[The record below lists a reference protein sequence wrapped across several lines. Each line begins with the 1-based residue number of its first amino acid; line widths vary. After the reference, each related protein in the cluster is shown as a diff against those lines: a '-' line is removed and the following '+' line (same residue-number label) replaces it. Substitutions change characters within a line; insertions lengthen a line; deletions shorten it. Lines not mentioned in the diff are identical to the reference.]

1 MGCMRKSILTCFL
14 LLILAVNFFAVCF
27 LISDTAAQTTPNVY
41 IGIDVAY
48 GGVNEAK
55 AAIDRVSAFTN
66 LVVIGSTG
74 VTWFQ
79 NRVNETFQYAYEKG
93 LSVIS
98 LRPSLLD
105 YSAAELNETEWFDMA
120 QNRWGDR
127 LLGFY
132 ILDEPGGRQIDG
144 KFEWAWNNF
153 TGQPTSYQQAASM
166 YTEGVSR
173 FLSSERAPLNY
184 PYKAFTSD
192 YALYWYDYKA
202 GYDAVFAE
210 MGWNYSKQIYMSLC
224 RGAAEAQNKQWGAI
238 ITWSYTGS
246 PWMESG
252 EELYNDM
259 VLAYDNG
266 AKYIIVFDSNEQ
278 GGSTLTQEHYDAIQR
293 FWNYA
298 LTNQPK
304 TTPKYL
310 RTAYVLPNAWGFG
323 FRWPTDHIWGVW
335 EADALAP
342 NITKSVGTLFDV
354 YGDKLDIIYDDG
366 SIVGNDG
373 YRELI
378 YWNAYDP
385 TPTPSPSPSPSPT
398 PVPSP
403 TISPTP
409 EPPASELLTM
419 IATVAVIAIPAVIAS
434 ALLFNHYKKHKN
446 QV

>member
-1 MGCMRKSILTCFL
+1 MKKSVLTCFL
-14 LLILAVNFFAVCF
+14 LSVLAVNVFAVCF
-27 LISDTAAQTTPNVY
+27 LLTDTVAQTTPNVY
-41 IGIDVAY
+41 VGIDVAY
-48 GGVNEAK
+48 GGVDEAK
-55 AAIDRVSAFTN
+55 AAIDRVSSFTN
-66 LVVIGSTG
+66 FVVIGSTG

-79 NRVNETFQYAYEKG
+79 DRVNETFQYAYDRG
-93 LSVIS
+93 LSIIS
-98 LRPSLLD
+98 LRPSLMQGTFGD
-105 YSAAELNETEWFDMA
+105 SAPLNETAWFDMA

-153 TGQPTSYQQAASM
+153 TGQPTSYEQAASM
-166 YTEGVSR
+166 FTEGVSR
-173 FLSSERAPLNY
+173 FLSSQRPPLIY

-202 GYDAVFAE
+202 GYDVIFAE
-210 MGWNYSKQIYMSLC
+210 MGWNYSKQIDMALC

-238 ITWSYTGS
+238 VTWSYTGS

-252 EELYNDM
+252 EELYKDM

-266 AKYIIVFDSNEQ
+266 AIYIIVFDSNEQ
-278 GGSTLTQEHYDAIQR
+278 GSSTLTQEHYDAIQR
-293 FWNYA
+293 FWNYSQ
-298 LTNQPK
+298 TNQPK
-304 TTPKYL
+304 TTPKNL

-342 NITKSVGTLFDV
+342 NITKSVGALFDV

-366 SIVGNDG
+366 SIVGNNV

-398 PVPSP
+398 PVPTP
-403 TISPTP
+403 TTSPTP
-409 EPPASELLTM
+409 LSATAEPLT
-419 IATVAVIAIPAVIAS
+419 ILAIVAAFAVPAVIAS
-434 ALLFNHYKKHKN
+434 ALLFNHYKKRKI
-446 QV
+446 

>member
-1 MGCMRKSILTCFL
+1 MKKSVLTCFL
-14 LLILAVNFFAVCF
+14 LSVLAVNVFAACF
-27 LISDTAAQTTPNVY
+27 LITDTAAQTSPNVY
-41 IGIDVAY
+41 IGIDIAY
-48 GGVNEAK
+48 GGVDEAK

-79 NRVNETFQYAYEKG
+79 DRVNETFQYAYDRG
-93 LSVIS
+93 LSIIS
-98 LRPSLLD
+98 LHPSLMQETFGD
-105 YSAAELNETEWFDMA
+105 SAPLNETAWFNMA
-120 QNRWGDR
+120 LNRWGDR

-153 TGQPTSYQQAASM
+153 TGQPTSYAQAASM
-166 YTEGVSR
+166 FTEGVSR
-173 FLSSERAPLNY
+173 FLSSQRPPSMY

-210 MGWNYSKQIYMSLC
+210 MGWNYSKQIDMALC

-298 LTNQPK
+298 QTTQPK
-304 TTPKYL
+304 TTPKNE

-335 EADALAP
+335 EADALAS
-342 NITKSVGTLFDV
+342 NITKSVGALFDV

-366 SIVGNDG
+366 SIVGNNG
-373 YRELI
+373 YYELI

-398 PVPSP
+398 PVPTP
-403 TISPTP
+403 TTIPTP
-409 EPPASELLTM
+409 LPPADEPLT
-419 IATVAVIAIPAVIAS
+419 ILAVVAALAVPAVIAS
-434 ALLFNHYKKHKN
+434 ALLFNHYKKRKI
-446 QV
+446 

>member
-1 MGCMRKSILTCFL
+1 MKKSTLTCL
-14 LLILAVNFFAVCF
+14 LLFVLAVNVFAVCF
-27 LISDTAAQTTPNVY
+27 QITETTAQTTPDVY

-48 GGVNEAK
+48 GGVAEAK

-79 NRVNETFQYAYEKG
+79 DRVNETYQYAYDKG
-93 LSVIS
+93 LSIIS
-98 LRPSLLD
+98 LRPSLMQGTFGD
-105 YSAAELNETEWFDMA
+105 SAPLNETAWFDMA
-120 QNRWGDR
+120 QNRWGDQ

-153 TGQPTSYQQAASM
+153 TGQPNSYAQAASM
-166 YTEGVSR
+166 FTEGVSR
-173 FLSSERAPLNY
+173 FLSSQRAPLMY
-184 PYKAFTSD
+184 PYKTYTSD

-202 GYDAVFAE
+202 GYDVVFAE
-210 MGWNYSKQIYMSLC
+210 MGWNYSRQVYMALC

-238 ITWSYTGS
+238 ITWSFTEA
-246 PWMESG
+246 PFMESG
-252 EELYNDM
+252 EQLYNDM

-298 LTNQPK
+298 QINQPK
-304 TTPKYL
+304 IATKYL

-342 NITKSVGTLFDV
+342 NITKSVGTLLDI
-354 YGDKLDIIYDDG
+354 YDEELDIIYDDG
-366 SIVGNDG
+366 TIVGNGG

-378 YWNAYDP
+378 FWNTYDP

-398 PVPSP
+398 QVATP
-403 TISPTP
+403 TTNPTRI
-409 EPPASELLTM
+409 PPAIEPLITKLAIVAA
-419 IATVAVIAIPAVIAS
+419 IALPAIIAS
-434 ALLFNHYKKHKN
+434 ALLFSYYKKRKS
-446 QV
+446 